1 LEVGAVAG
9 TTRQRIMA
17 EALRLFGERG
27 FAATTIAQIEH
38 AAGLSP
44 GSGALYRHFRSKDQL
59 LYEAVGETLADR
71 DQWAAFFDSDFSVL
85 AMLEQIAPDAGLVD
99 RLVMLCK
106 VGLGRLDHN
115 RDVTRILM
123 RDSSA
128 ASGVLEVFRRNEYLQ
143 VLSVISRGLAELAG
157 PDHQHDDWDAAA
169 VVVLSAVSHFWLIR
183 DTFGGEHP
191 AALDEQR
198 YLRSTAEMIAARL
211 HWNAVDSEH
220 PGKDRP

>member
-1 LEVGAVAG
+1 MVAPA
-9 TTRQRIMA
+9 RQRIIA

-27 FAATTIAQIEH
+27 FAATTIAQIEE

-44 GSGALYRHFRSKDQL
+44 GSGALYRHFRSKEQL

-71 DQWAAFFDSDFSVL
+71 DQWATFFDPEFSVL
-85 AMLEQIAPDAGLVD
+85 AVLEQVAPDAGPVDQLV
-99 RLVMLCK
+99 LLCR

-115 RDVTRILM
+115 RDVTRILY

-128 ASGVLEVFRRNEYLQ
+128 SADVLEVFRRNEYLQ

-157 PDHQHDDWDAAA
+157 PDQRDEDWDAAA
-169 VVVLSAVSHFWLIR
+169 VVVLSAVSHYWLVR
-183 DTFGGEHP
+183 DTFGGDHP
-191 AALDEQR
+191 AAIDEER

-211 HWNAVDSEH
+211 EWKRQQGNSAEGEH
-220 PGKDRP
+220 DG

>member
-1 LEVGAVAG
+1 MVV
-9 TTRQRIMA
+9 TSRQRIIA

-27 FAATTIAQIEH
+27 FAATTIAQIEE

-44 GSGALYRHFRSKDQL
+44 GSGALYRHFPSKDQL

-71 DQWAAFFDSDFSVL
+71 DQWAPYYEPDFSVV
-85 AMLEQIAPDAGLVD
+85 AMLEDAAPDADLIE
-99 RLVMLCK
+99 RLVLLCQ

-128 ASGVLEVFRRNEYLQ
+128 SAEVMEVFRRNEYLQ

-157 PDHQHDDWDAAA
+157 PDHPGDDWDAAA
-169 VVVLSAVSHFWLIR
+169 VVVLSAVAHYWLIR
-183 DTFGGEHP
+183 DTFGGQHP
-191 AALDEQR
+191 AAIDEQR
-198 YLRSTAEMIAARL
+198 YLRSTAEMLAARL
-211 HWNAVDSEH
+211 QWHRPPPNTSERKH
-220 PGKDRP
+220 DG